1 MIEVRTVTF
10 DFWKTMMVVSGIKP
24 GSPFLSSTFLPY
36 LISKFVWFSKIVND
50 VYEIARTPKETQGFL
65 NAGPA
70 DSFPTEGT
78 LITEITFGANID
90 PEERFP
96 GYGLYKVVHNT
107 GEENYFLNTM
117 LILSFRCPVLRGVKS
132 TAGTF
137 NIT

>member
-1 MIEVRTVTF
+1 MFMR
-10 DFWKTMMVVSGIKP
+10 
-24 GSPFLSSTFLPY
+24 LQ
-36 LISKFVWFSKIVND
+36 
-50 VYEIARTPKETQGFL
+50 ETQGFL

-70 DSFPTEGT
+70 DSFPNEGT

-137 NIT
+137 NIIYVPPHHQMLHLVLLSLLPGSHNSNQLEHAGPSHVAMNPTKRSV